1 MFKDMFVPRSKHTKF
16 RLLKTQ
22 LMFYKGRIAGCSE
35 VHIKHTNILFDQNV
49 EFLNVIQEGI
59 YTGEENKLQ
68 RQKILSFIYPIYNH
82 NWKNISNIYIY
93 IYIKT
98 SIK

>member
-1 MFKDMFVPRSKHTKF
+1 MFVPRSKHTKF